1 MQNLKHRQNTELPCQ
16 RCVLALL
23 FGLHLFGAVALVD
36 LPSELRAVHLNVNFQ
51 ELLDDNL
58 QLRCHSC
65 KQRVLPDLW
74 IW

>member
-1 MQNLKHRQNTELPCQ
+1 
-16 RCVLALL
+16 L

-36 LPSELRAVHLNVNFQ
+36 LPSELKAVHLNVNFQ